1 MTPNIKGEV
10 LVNYNLEALITMNH
24 QDKQKRDRIGII
36 FKKAKE
42 QGWSRNKKTQ
52 QFDQKFE
59 TKINYQKLHLK
70 GN

>member
-1 MTPNIKGEV
+1 VIPNYKGEI

-42 QGWSRNKKTQ
+42 
-52 QFDQKFE
+52 
-59 TKINYQKLHLK
+59 
-70 GN
+70 